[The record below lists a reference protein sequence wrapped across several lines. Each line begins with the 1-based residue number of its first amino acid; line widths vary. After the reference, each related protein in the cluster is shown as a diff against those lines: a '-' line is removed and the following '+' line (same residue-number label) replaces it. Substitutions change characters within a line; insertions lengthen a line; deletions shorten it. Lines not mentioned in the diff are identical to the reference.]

1 MQGWQR
7 RSQTAGEVSGG
18 GEGVGLKRMTKI
30 AANIKHL
37 KEQIPPS
44 VRLVAVSKTK
54 PESDILEAYNSGHKI
69 FGENRVPELLK
80 KKDNLPADIE
90 WHMIGH
96 LQSNK
101 VKLIVP
107 FISMI
112 HSADSFRLLKTID
125 LEASGINRIVNCLL
139 QIHIA
144 AEETKFGFSM
154 DEIHEMIKSEDFR
167 KLNSIRICG
176 VMGMATFTDDPGRVR
191 NEFRYLA
198 QCYYELKRDYFA
210 DKPEFREISMGMSG
224 DYKIAIG
231 EGSTIVRIGSLIFG
245 ERN

>member
-69 FGENRVPELLK
+69 FGENRVLELLK
-80 KKDNLPADIE
+80 KQDNLPADIE

-176 VMGMATFTDDPGRVR
+176 VMGMATFTDDSGRVR

>member
-1 MQGWQR
+1 
-7 RSQTAGEVSGG
+7 
-18 GEGVGLKRMTKI
+18 VGLKRMTKI

-69 FGENRVPELLK
+69 FGENRVLELLK
-80 KKDNLPADIE
+80 KQDNLPADIE

-176 VMGMATFTDDPGRVR
+176 VMGMATFTDDSGRVR

-224 DYKIAIG
+224 DFKIAIG

>member
-176 VMGMATFTDDPGRVR
+176 VMGMATFTDDSGRVR